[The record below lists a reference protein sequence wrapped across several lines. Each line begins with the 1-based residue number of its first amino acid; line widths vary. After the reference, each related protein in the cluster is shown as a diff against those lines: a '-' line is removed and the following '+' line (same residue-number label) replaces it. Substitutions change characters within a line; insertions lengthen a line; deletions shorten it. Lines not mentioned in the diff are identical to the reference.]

1 MPLLSR
7 TGKISPQLLMLIVV
21 ADAILVLAVLAWL
34 FLKSDPD
41 PTPAPNRS
49 AAEYRADLE
58 KGEQA
63 LGLLE
68 NEEFKEATPLW
79 MDLHQRYPEDP
90 HLALNLALCRLGRLE
105 KQLREIQSSNKLSD
119 AEKAEL
125 QAEVPDLLK
134 ALETSAAEALKLA
147 PASPAAN
154 RIVAAVKIE
163 AANRQEYPNDIEYK
177 KQAADFLLEALK
189 RVPGDSV
196 LAIRLHDLSEELGAD
211 APDLRRYRGTGFSR
225 RGGWSATGGSSR
237 TRRSTPPLPARC
249 RSTNSTRR

>member
-1 MPLLSR
+1 MAHSSHFGR
-7 TGKISPQLLMLIVV
+7 ISPQLLMLIIVG
-21 ADAILVLAVLAWL
+21 DAILVLAVLAWL
-34 FLKSDPD
+34 YWKPALD
-41 PTPAPNRS
+41 PTPTRTV
-49 AAEYRADLE
+49 AEYRADLE

-68 NEEFKEATPLW
+68 NEQFKEATPLW
-79 MDLHQRYPEDP
+79 MDLHQQYPEDP

-154 RIVAAVKIE
+154 RVVAAVKIE
-163 AANRQEYPNDIEYK
+163 AANRQEYPNDIEAK
-177 KQAADFLLEALK
+177 KQAADFLL
-189 RVPGDSV
+189 D
-196 LAIRLHDLSEELGAD
+196 
-211 APDLRRYRGTGFSR
+211 
-225 RGGWSATGGSSR
+225 
-237 TRRSTPPLPARC
+237 
-249 RSTNSTRR
+249 